1 MKRISLYMLL
11 ISLVCLPQI
20 SCRSTLYKAAQTG
33 DIATVQRE
41 LDNGANVNDGMAD
54 MGPANILYL
63 PYGVLLMATDIS
75 TIVLMIGTFGQ
86 YYHVIEAL
94 GDTNRPF
101 ILQNMSATPL
111 DAALDAGHYNIAS
124 LLRENGGDTHYSRHY
139 HGDYT
144 EAPTEHPRI
153 PIRET
158 EQTAQAEQKTTPQAS
173 APPTRPEPQPSIG
186 QATGGVSAR

>member
-1 MKRISLYMLL
+1 MKKLTAYLL
-11 ISLVCLPQI
+11 FITLLCQPFC

-124 LLRENGGDTHYSRHY
+124 LLRENGGDTHFSRHY

-153 PIRET
+153 PICET
-158 EQTAQAEQKTTPQAS
+158 EQPAQAEQKTTPQAP
-173 APPTRPEPQPSIG
+173 APPTHPEPQPSIG
-186 QATGGVSAR
+186 QAAGGVSAR